1 MNPFLGGG
9 EMIEEVRIDSSTYK
23 DPPLRFEAGTP
34 PIAETAGMSAAVEYL
49 SKIGMGNIRHHE
61 KIVIKYALEKLQK
74 VPGLKIHG
82 PLDAE
87 IRSGVVSF
95 EFNDIHAHD
104 IAHILDAEFGVAI
117 RAGHHCA
124 QPLMEWLDAASTARM
139 SVALYTCEEEIDV
152 LVAALEKVRE
162 RFAVK

>member
-1 MNPFLGGG
+1 
-9 EMIEEVRIDSSTYK
+9 
-23 DPPLRFEAGTP
+23 
-34 PIAETAGMSAAVEYL
+34 
-49 SKIGMGNIRHHE
+49 
-61 KIVIKYALEKLQK
+61 
-74 VPGLKIHG
+74 
-82 PLDAE
+82 LDAE

-104 IAHILDAEFGVAI
+104 IAHILDAEHGVAI

-139 SVALYTCEEEIDV
+139 SVALYTSEREIDV

-162 RFAVK
+162 RFASAK